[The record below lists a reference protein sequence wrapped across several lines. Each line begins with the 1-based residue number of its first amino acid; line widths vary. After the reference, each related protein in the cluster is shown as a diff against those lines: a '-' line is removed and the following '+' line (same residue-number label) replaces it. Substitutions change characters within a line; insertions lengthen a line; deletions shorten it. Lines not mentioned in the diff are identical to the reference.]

1 MLIQLSL
8 ADVVLEITSPRD
20 LDLEDRILPFLC
32 AGRAPDVRIS
42 FSWDWERLSQPV
54 SQPVGTD
61 LLQNYYRENGLYYC
75 ATRGGPKGWV
85 SCAVYRE
92 DLREIC
98 CFIHE
103 KPFLRLPHSL
113 GLLLRYLPMRQI
125 LARFSVLFVHAA
137 AAAVG
142 SGGLLFTAPS
152 GTGKTTQARLWQ
164 SCRGAKILCNDRTLL
179 RRRGDQWLFSG
190 YPVDGS
196 DPVSTAARARLSAV
210 VVLRQAPE
218 NRIVRL
224 SPSEALVA
232 LMGQMVMD
240 NWDSAQRIRITQE
253 LLRLYEDLPI
263 YRLSCTPDQRS
274 VEVLEAQLKKD
285 GVTL

>member
-1 MLIQLSL
+1 MVIQLSL
-8 ADVVLEITSPRD
+8 AGVVLEVSSQRS
-20 LDLEDRILPFLC
+20 LDLEDRLAPFLC
-32 AGRAPDVRIS
+32 RGCTPDVS
-42 FSWDWERLSQPV
+42 VEFSWDWDSLSQPAT
-54 SQPVGTD
+54 QPVGTD
-61 LLQNYYRENGLYYC
+61 LLQNYYREGKDC
-75 ATRGGPKGWV
+75 FCVTKGGYKGWV
-85 SCAVYRE
+85 SCAVYRQ
-92 DLREIC
+92 DLRRIRC
-98 CFIHE
+98 YIHE
-103 KPFLRLPHSL
+103 KPFLYLPHSL
-113 GLLLRYLPMRQI
+113 GPFLRYLPMRQI

-196 DPVSTAARARLSAV
+196 DPVSTAAQSPLSAV

-240 NWDSAQRIRITQE
+240 NWDAAQRIHITQE
-253 LLRLYEDLPI
+253 LLQLYQDLPI